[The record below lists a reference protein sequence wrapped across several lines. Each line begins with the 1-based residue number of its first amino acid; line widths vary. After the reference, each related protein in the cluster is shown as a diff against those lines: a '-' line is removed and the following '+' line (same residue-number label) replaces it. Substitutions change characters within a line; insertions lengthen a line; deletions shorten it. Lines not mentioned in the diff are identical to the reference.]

1 MQKLTHMI
9 ISHRKAVI
17 AVFTVLT
24 VICAL
29 LSLTVEVNYHLA
41 DYLPDNAESTVALNT
56 MYEQFDAATPNLRVY
71 IPDVSIP
78 EALEYKQALLDTP
91 GVIGVMWLD
100 DSIDIRQPLE
110 MADPGTVE
118 GFYKDGGAL
127 YQVTVGDELNQ
138 MDSIKAVR
146 ETVGDDAAISGDV
159 ADSAAAQMTVVTEVG
174 KAVLLLA
181 PIILVILILTTNS
194 WLEPILFIIVI
205 IVSIVLNYG
214 TNKLMGEIS
223 FLTQSIAPVLQL
235 AVSMDYVIF
244 LLSTFNRNR
253 QAGQD
258 AETAMENAVQKMAS
272 TVIASAATTFAGFIV
287 LVFMDFKIG
296 PDLGIV
302 LAKGIFI
309 SVITAIVLLPAV
321 TMSMLKA
328 LDKTA
333 HRSFMPSFKKFGT
346 FTSKLKI
353 PALMLVIVL
362 LIPAYLAQSN
372 LDFTYGTEG
381 MNEGSQLGEDTD
393 LINSVFG
400 KNAFMVLMVPK
411 GDFES
416 EAALC
421 SDIKK
426 LDKITS
432 VNSYSETVGSAI
444 PSDFLDESES
454 SQLLSDLYSRI
465 IITANV
471 SDEGDEAFA
480 LVEKVREI
488 SASYYGADYH
498 LCGTNVNNYDMRTTV
513 IRDNA
518 LVSTLALISV
528 GLIILLTFKSLS
540 LPFILLLTI
549 QSAIW
554 INLGLI
560 YFSDTKLPYLAYL
573 VVNTVQL
580 GATIDYAILFTEY
593 FMDFRKSM
601 AKGPALM
608 KSSELAAPSVLAPA
622 IILASAGYALGAS
635 STNGIIKGFGSVLCR
650 GTLMSAALALILL
663 PGLLFIFDKV
673 IGKTTLKC
681 NFYSQTKEVNNE
693 K

>member
-1 MQKLTHMI
+1 MQKFTKLI
-9 ISHRKAVI
+9 IAHRRAVI
-17 AVFTVLT
+17 AVFAVLT
-24 VICAL
+24 VICGL
-29 LSLTVEVNYHLA
+29 LSLTVEVNYRLA

-56 MYEQFDAATPNLRVY
+56 MYDQFDAATPNLRVY
-71 IPDVSIP
+71 VPNVSIP
-78 EALEYKQALLDTP
+78 EALEYKQILLDTP

-100 DSIDIRQPLE
+100 DSVNIRQPLE
-110 MADPGTVE
+110 MVDTAVIE

-127 YQVTVGDELNQ
+127 YQVTVS
-138 MDSIKAVR
+138 DSYNTVDAVNAVR
-146 ETVGDDAAISGDV
+146 AAVGDNAAISGDV
-159 ADSAAAQMTVVTEVG
+159 ADRAAAQMTVVTEVG
-174 KAVLLLA
+174 KAILLLA
-181 PIILVILILTTNS
+181 PIILIILLITTNS
-194 WLEPILFIIVI
+194 WLEPVLFIIVI

-214 TNKLMGEIS
+214 TNKFLGEIS
-223 FLTQSIAPVLQL
+223 FLTQSIGPVLQL

-244 LLSTFNRNR
+244 LLSTFNRLR
-253 QAGQD
+253 SEGQD
-258 AETAMENAVQKMAS
+258 AETAMQNAVAKMAS

-302 LAKGIFI
+302 LAKGIFL
-309 SVITAIVLLPAV
+309 SVVTSMVLLPAV
-321 TMSMLKA
+321 TICMLKT

-333 HRSFMPSFKKFGT
+333 HRSLLPSFKKFGS
-346 FTSKLKI
+346 FTSKLRI
-353 PALMLVIVL
+353 PALVLVIVL
-362 LIPAYLAQSN
+362 LIPAFLAQSN

-381 MNEGSQLGEDTD
+381 MNEGSRLGEDTD

-400 KNAFMVLMVPK
+400 RNAFMVLMVPK

-416 EAALC
+416 ESALC
-421 SDIKK
+421 SDIGK
-426 LDKITS
+426 LDKVTS
-432 VNSYSETVGSAI
+432 VTSYSQAVGNAV
-444 PSDFLDESES
+444 PAEFLDKSES

-465 IITANV
+465 IITADV
-471 SDEGDEAFA
+471 PDEGDEAFA
-480 LVEKVREI
+480 LVEQVREV
-488 SASYYGADYH
+488 SDSYYGQDYH
-498 LCGTNVNNYDMRTTV
+498 LCGTNVNNYDMRDTV
-513 IRDNA
+513 IKDNA

-528 GLIILLTFKSLS
+528 GIIILLTFKSIS

-580 GATIDYAILFTEY
+580 GATIDYAILFTEH

-601 AKGPALM
+601 PKGPALM
-608 KSSELAAPSVLAPA
+608 KTSELSAPSILAPA
-622 IILASAGYALGAS
+622 IILAAAGYALGAS

-663 PGLLFIFDKV
+663 PGLLYIFDKL
-673 IGKTTLKC
+673 IAKTTLKC
-681 NFYSQTKEVNNE
+681 NFYGQTKEVNNE
-693 K
+693 Q

>member
-1 MQKLTHMI
+1 MRKFTSLI

-24 VICAL
+24 VICGL
-29 LSLTVEVNYHLA
+29 LSLTVEVNYKLA
-41 DYLPDNAESTVALNT
+41 DYLPDSAESTVALNT
-56 MYEQFDAATPNLRVY
+56 MYDQFDAATPNLRVY
-71 IPDVSIP
+71 IPNVTIP

-110 MADPGTVE
+110 IADTATVE

-127 YQVTVGDELNQ
+127 YQVTISNNVKQVDAVNAVRAVVGD
-138 MDSIKAVR
+138 
-146 ETVGDDAAISGDV
+146 GAAISGDI
-159 ADSAAAQMTVVTEVG
+159 ADSAAAQTTVVTEVG
-174 KAVLLLA
+174 KAILLLA
-181 PIILVILILTTNS
+181 PIILIILLITTNS
-194 WLEPILFIIVI
+194 WLEPLLFIIVI

-214 TNKLMGEIS
+214 TNKLLGEIS
-223 FLTQSIAPVLQL
+223 FLTQSIGPVLQL

-253 QAGQD
+253 QDGQD
-258 AETAMENAVQKMAS
+258 AETAMINAVQKMAS

-309 SVITAIVLLPAV
+309 SVVTAMVLLPAI
-321 TMSMLKA
+321 TMSLLKV

-333 HRSFMPSFKKFGT
+333 HRSLLPSFKKFGS

-353 PALMLVIVL
+353 PALILVIVL

-381 MNEGSQLGEDTD
+381 MNEGSQLGEDTE

-400 KNAFMVLMVPK
+400 RNAFMVLMVPR
-411 GDFES
+411 GDFSSES
-416 EAALC
+416 ALC
-421 SDIKK
+421 SDIQK

-432 VNSYSETVGSAI
+432 VSSYSQTVGNAI
-444 PSDFLDESES
+444 PADFLDESES
-454 SQLLSDLYSRI
+454 SQLLSDMYSRI
-465 IITANV
+465 IITAAV

-480 LVEKVREI
+480 LVEKVREL
-488 SASYYGADYH
+488 SAEYYGADYH

-518 LVSTLALISV
+518 LVSALALISV
-528 GLIILLTFKSLS
+528 GLIIFFTFKSLS

-554 INLGLI
+554 INLGLV

-593 FMDFRKSM
+593 FMDFRKTM
-601 AKGPALM
+601 LKGPALM
-608 KSSELAAPSVLAPA
+608 KSSELAAPSILAPA
-622 IILASAGYALGAS
+622 IILAAAGYALGAS
-635 STNGIIKGFGSVLCR
+635 STNGIIKSFGSVLCR
-650 GTLMSAALALILL
+650 GTIMSAALALILL
-663 PGLLFIFDKV
+663 PGLLYIFDKV
-673 IGKTTLKC
+673 VGKTSLKC
-681 NFYSQTKEVNNE
+681 SFLYENKESKVE
-693 K
+693 Q